1 MSGITASGLNM
12 HTSNTSPLNASQFSQ
27 ALSIQTVLGTRRPAK
42 PLPVD
47 AELQAFMVQLS
58 AQSPEPSAEQR
69 LLTILAAWSVY
80 GRSGQQVAQQ
90 AVSSRP
96 SIESLTDAVPEQPMP
111 ERLQRLLS
119 NCLAD
124 QSGLL
129 LAGWRQA
136 ALQCGGVLQAQALL
150 VALNAGR
157 QQVALRGILGA
168 HMGQRAQLLASRQP
182 DWVWASGAASPLPRD
197 FSTLDP
203 TNAAIWQTGHAS
215 ARELLF
221 ARMREADPARAL
233 AHVQQVWAT
242 ESASLRQ
249 VFLGML
255 QQGLSEADEPFLQSV
270 LAQDRSRV
278 VREQAVGL
286 LSQLPNSAFADRQ
299 RQRFHQWV
307 SWDAKTKQPVFAEI
321 AEIDAEMV
329 QDGWNTDAKVQDGL
343 GAKAQALLHFISV
356 LPLEVWQ
363 SFAAY
368 GEPLD
373 WLKKIQKSDWYDAV
387 LLGLYRAT
395 CQQNNRD
402 WAQVFLS
409 HPLRPSQELSQVQRH
424 ELDPV
429 PLLLLV
435 DDAQQQAW
443 CLAQLKAATGR
454 QAYLS
459 LQMLQRF
466 CLAKLQQM
474 AQPLQGFWSTE
485 LTEQVSLYVIQQ
497 QNSKQYECTML
508 QQLLVCC
515 ADLDGLAVQTLEFSP
530 DARQAEQ
537 IRRQLLDYAS

>member
-1 MSGITASGLNM
+1 MSGLTASGLN
-12 HTSNTSPLNASQFSQ
+12 TNSSNTNLLNASQFSQ

-42 PLPVD
+42 PLPFD
-47 AELQAFMVQLS
+47 AALQDFAAQLS

-80 GRSGQQVAQQ
+80 GRAGQQVAQQ

-96 SIESLTDAVPEQPMP
+96 PIESLMDALPEQPMP

-136 ALQCGGVLQAQALL
+136 ARQCGGVLQAQALL

-168 HMGQRAQLLASRQP
+168 HLGQRAQLLASRQP
-182 DWVWASGAASPLPRD
+182 DWVWASGAASPLSRD
-197 FSTLDP
+197 FGTLDP
-203 TNAAIWQTGHAS
+203 INAAIWQTGHAS

-221 ARMREADPARAL
+221 TRMRQADPAGAL
-233 AHVQQVWAT
+233 AHLQQVWAT
-242 ESASLRQ
+242 ESANLRQ
-249 VFLGML
+249 AFLGVL
-255 QQGLSEADEPFLQSV
+255 QQGLSAADEPFLQSV

-278 VREQAVGL
+278 VREQTVGL

-299 RQRFHQWV
+299 CQRFRRWV
-307 SWDAKTKQPVFAEI
+307 SWDAKTQQPVFAEI
-321 AEIDAEMV
+321 AEIDVEMV

-343 GAKAQALLHFISV
+343 GAKSQALLHFISV

-373 WLKKIQKSDWYDAV
+373 WLKKLQRSDWYDAV

-395 CQQNNRD
+395 CQQRNRD
-402 WAQVFLS
+402 WAQVLLS
-409 HPLRPSQELSQVQRH
+409 YPFKLSQVQRH

-435 DDAQQQAW
+435 NGAQQQAW
-443 CLAQLKAATGR
+443 CLAQMKTATGR

-459 LQMLQRF
+459 LQVLQRF
-466 CLAKLQQM
+466 CVAKLQQM
-474 AQPLQGFWSTE
+474 AQPLQGFWSAE

-497 QNSKQYECTML
+497 QNSKQYECNML
-508 QQLLVCC
+508 QQLLACC
-515 ADLDGLAVQTLEFSP
+515 ANLDDLAVQMLELSP
-530 DARQAEQ
+530 EARQAEQ
-537 IRRQLLDYAS
+537 IRRQLLGCAS

>member
-1 MSGITASGLNM
+1 MSRLTASGLNM

-47 AELQAFMVQLS
+47 AELQDFVAQLS

-80 GRSGQQVAQQ
+80 GRAGQQVAQQ

-96 SIESLTDAVPEQPMP
+96 PIESLTDAVPEQPMP

-129 LAGWRQA
+129 LTGWRQA

-157 QQVALRGILGA
+157 QQVALRSILGA
-168 HMGQRAQLLASRQP
+168 HLGQRAQLLASRQP
-182 DWVWASGAASPLPRD
+182 DWVWASGAASPLPLD

-203 TNAAIWQTGHAS
+203 INAAIWQTGHAS

-221 ARMREADPARAL
+221 ARMRLADPALAL
-233 AHVQQVWAT
+233 AHLQQVWAT
-242 ESASLRQ
+242 ESANLRQ
-249 VFLGML
+249 VFLGEL

-299 RQRFHQWV
+299 RQRFGQWV

-343 GAKAQALLHFISV
+343 GAKAQALLHFISM
-356 LPLEVWQ
+356 LPLDAWQ

-373 WLKKIQKSDWYDAV
+373 WLKKLQKSDWYDAV

-402 WAQVFLS
+402 WAQMLLS
-409 HPLRPSQELSQVQRH
+409 HPFKLSQVQRH

-443 CLAQLKAATGR
+443 CLAQLKAVTGR

-459 LQMLQRF
+459 LQVLQRF
-466 CLAKLQQM
+466 CVAKLQQM
-474 AQPLQGFWSTE
+474 AQPLQGFWSAE
-485 LTEQVSLYVIQQ
+485 LTEQVSRYVIQQ
-497 QNSKQYECTML
+497 QNSKQYECNML

-515 ADLDGLAVQTLEFSP
+515 ADLDDLAVQTLELSP
-530 DARQAEQ
+530 EALQAEQ
-537 IRRQLLDYAS
+537 IRRQFLGCAS